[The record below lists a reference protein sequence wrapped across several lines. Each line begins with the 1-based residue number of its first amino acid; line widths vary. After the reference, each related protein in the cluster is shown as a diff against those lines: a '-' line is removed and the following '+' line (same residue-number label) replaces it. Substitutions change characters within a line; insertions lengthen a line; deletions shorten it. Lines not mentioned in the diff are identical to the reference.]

1 MIPEDLPPIEAVADR
16 EPPPPWTLAELLFFV
31 GILVTCMVASLGLA
45 LGVAYLAGI
54 GSGNPLPL
62 VLGELLGYSL
72 AFTAYSFYF
81 RTQHSMSLFEA
92 LRWRRTWFSPAMLM
106 LTGASLALSIALLG
120 SAMRIPEIDMPI
132 RKYLSN
138 PVSFSI
144 LVLASI
150 TLAPLFEE
158 WVFRGLLQP
167 TLTRYT
173 GAAVAIVLTSAV
185 FGVLHLPQYGNS
197 WRHGV
202 LLTIAGCGFG
212 WARYA
217 FRSTQA
223 SAWMHC
229 GYNLVLSIGLLVASK
244 GNFTK

>member
-1 MIPEDLPPIEAVADR
+1 MTPEGLPPIEEVPDR
-16 EPPPPWTLAELLFFV
+16 EPPPPWTLMELFFFG
-31 GILVTCMVASLGLA
+31 GILITCMVASLGLA
-45 LGVAYLAGI
+45 LAIGHFAGI
-54 GSGNPLPL
+54 SRENPLAL

-72 AFTAYSFYF
+72 AFAAFKFYF
-81 RTQHSMSLFEA
+81 RAQHDITLFDA
-92 LRWRRTWFSPAMLM
+92 LQWRRTWFSP
-106 LTGASLALSIALLG
+106 LTLLISGASLALTIALLG
-120 SAMRIPEIDMPI
+120 AAMKMPEIDMPI
-132 RKYLSN
+132 RRFLSN
-138 PVSFSI
+138 PVSLSV
-144 LVLASI
+144 LVVASI

-173 GAAVAIVLTSAV
+173 GAAAAIFLTAAI

-197 WRHGV
+197 WRHGI

-229 GYNLVLSIGLLVASK
+229 GYNLVLSLGLLVAGK